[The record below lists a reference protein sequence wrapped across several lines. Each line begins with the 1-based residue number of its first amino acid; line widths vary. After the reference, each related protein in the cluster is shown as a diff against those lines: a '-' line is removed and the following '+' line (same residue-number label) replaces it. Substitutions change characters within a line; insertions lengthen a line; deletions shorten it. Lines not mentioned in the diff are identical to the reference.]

1 MTKKLIPFFVF
12 FLCCFF
18 SKAQSQT
25 ANLSGIIFN
34 QEDNQPILG
43 ANVSIKNTSYGTVSN
58 IDGEYDLKLPLGEY
72 EIYFSYLGFEDE
84 VKKINLQKD
93 TQINIYLVPKE
104 EELEEILVEENVER
118 TEIRSASMSTN
129 RLTSETIK
137 QIPVVLGEADVIRAL
152 IQLPGVSN
160 TGEGSAGFNV
170 RGGSAGQNLI
180 LVDNAT
186 IFNSSHLF
194 GLFSIFNPDAV
205 KELSLYKGGI
215 PATYGGRVA
224 SVLDIEQRRG
234 NTQKFKGEA
243 NIGVVSSKL
252 LLEGPIQKD
261 KSSFLV
267 SGRSSYAHLFLQLAD
282 NPNSAYF
289 YDVNAK
295 FNFII
300 NPENDI
306 SVSAYYGRDVI
317 DINDNFINVFGSSF
331 VSARWN
337 HKFNNEIS
345 GNLSLIANDY
355 LYDLEITSAAF
366 VFETGLSNI
375 NLKYDVSHRLNTD
388 LSIEYG
394 IESLL
399 HEFNP
404 GLVRP
409 TDALSDIN
417 RRKLDNKFAWE
428 NGIYLSANHNLTKDL
443 QLQYGLRLS
452 SFFRLGQN
460 GFSTYENDEPVFYN
474 SEIGIYEEAPIL
486 ESTSISR
493 NETIKS
499 FHNLEP
505 RFSMSYSF
513 NDNQSV
519 KLGYH
524 RMVQNLHLISNTS
537 APTPFDIWAPSGP
550 YLQPQKA
557 DQVAVGYFQNLKKEA
572 YSIETEVYY
581 KTVQNSFDF
590 INGAN
595 LIANNNIE
603 RVLLNGEGRA
613 YGLEI
618 LLKKNKGKLTGWIA
632 YTLSRTEQRTPG
644 RSPDEPGINNGEWYL
659 NNFDKTHDLSVIANY
674 QLNKK
679 WSFNANFVAQTG
691 LPVNFPVGQYQFQD
705 LNIPVFEGRNQNR
718 LPTFHRLDISATL
731 IPSKNESRDWK
742 TSWNFG
748 IYNLYNRMNAASINF
763 RQNQETGANE
773 AIRLSIFGIV
783 PSVSYN
789 IKF

>member
-331 VSARWN
+331 ISARWN

-388 LSIEYG
+388 LSLEYG

-417 RRKLDNKFAWE
+417 RRKLDDKFAWE

-505 RFSMSYSF
+505 RLSMSYSF

-524 RMVQNLHLISNTS
+524 RMVQNVHLISNTS

>member
-331 VSARWN
+331 ISARWN

-388 LSIEYG
+388 LSLEYG

-505 RFSMSYSF
+505 RLSMSYSF

>member
-1 MTKKLIPFFVF
+1 LTKKLIPFFVF

-331 VSARWN
+331 ISARWN

-388 LSIEYG
+388 LSLEYG

-417 RRKLDNKFAWE
+417 RRKLDDKFAWE

-505 RFSMSYSF
+505 RLSMSYSF

-524 RMVQNLHLISNTS
+524 RMVQNVHLISNTS

>member
-388 LSIEYG
+388 LSLEYG

-417 RRKLDNKFAWE
+417 RRKLDDKFAWE

-505 RFSMSYSF
+505 RLSMSYSF

-524 RMVQNLHLISNTS
+524 RMVQNVHLISNTS

>member
-1 MTKKLIPFFVF
+1 LTKKLIPFFVF

-331 VSARWN
+331 ISARWN

-388 LSIEYG
+388 LSLEYG

-417 RRKLDNKFAWE
+417 RRKLDDKFAWE

-505 RFSMSYSF
+505 RLSMSYSF

>member
-331 VSARWN
+331 ISARWN

-388 LSIEYG
+388 LSLEYG

-417 RRKLDNKFAWE
+417 RRKLDDKFAWE

-505 RFSMSYSF
+505 RLSMSYSF